1 MFIFCS
7 HSIWFS
13 DLSVRLRLPFWQVV
27 LETER
32 TRAIRLTEN
41 LIALYFYNNSNN
53 VAILLPTRTITRQKP
68 LVYALFGGL
77 GVMVRSRLSS
87 FGAKSS
93 ILTVFPS
100 FAFVLPPL
108 ATFPH
113 AIAAR
118 KTARYVPSTLLTPF
132 SFTPLRSPPSRTLSR
147 LRRRLASVS
156 SLSFVSLSP

>member
-1 MFIFCS
+1 MLRKMLCGFSGCFSGNFFGISPRHIKTSKVQCLSEFQQVKKG
-7 HSIWFS
+7 HSKIPKNGF
-13 DLSVRLRLPFWQVV
+13 
-27 LETER
+27 
-32 TRAIRLTEN
+32 
-41 LIALYFYNNSNN
+41 
-53 VAILLPTRTITRQKP
+53 
-68 LVYALFGGL
+68 FGNHY
-77 GVMVRSRLSS
+77 VMVRSRLSP

-113 AIAAR
+113 ATAAR
-118 KTARYVPSTLLTPF
+118 KTARYVPSPLLTPF
-132 SFTPLRSPPSRTLSR
+132 SFTALSSPPCRTLSR

>member
-53 VAILLPTRTITRQKP
+53 VAILLPTRTTASWKL
-68 LVYALFGGL
+68 LVYTLFNDL
-77 GVMVRSRLSS
+77 RIIPTRSLQNNLN
-87 FGAKSS
+87 S
-93 ILTVFPS
+93 ICLRILARSISIICIVNKIQAIKNS
-100 FAFVLPPL
+100 VAILLPRYKII
-108 ATFPH
+108 
-113 AIAAR
+113 IAEICN
-118 KTARYVPSTLLTPF
+118 KINTLKW
-132 SFTPLRSPPSRTLSR
+132 
-147 LRRRLASVS
+147 
-156 SLSFVSLSP
+156 